1 MSLLGWVVGAASE
14 EGGRADARRSRTLCW
29 ARRSRT
35 LCGARRSWAL
45 RFARGEGFVR
55 EIDHLVATGVERR
68 FVGLF
73 RVGRVERE
81 KKHSPL
87 GAEALFLARW
97 MPARAEALRRQN
109 DIGAA
114 GLGNGVPA
122 GFFKRAHEGRDASA
136 ARADARSLG
145 EKRFCLGRFE
155 RGRAMAFEGVK
166 NGQVQY
172 LEVAVAEPVLSE
184 KLDFPNRLEVAR
196 VFAAQPGARRVFANV
211 AAKRRKLAALL
222 HDPVVPLG
230 LEDGRGRLRGRL
242 RGRAT
247 CKTLCG
253 GVWKW
258 GFARCGVCRNNLPI
272 GIAKRFGKLAD
283 QNPKR
288 DAIWNIANLDEQ
300 MDVVGH
306 DHERR
311 DLVKATP
318 FDVEAL
324 DDRDKDLGD
333 FVFNQA
339 SRPEMGK
346 VSQPLESFQ
355 GDHVEKGRLVVKT
368 EETGH
373 KDIIAEARWQT
384 PSHCNAR

>member
-1 MSLLGWVVGAASE
+1 MSLLGSVDRRA
-14 EGGRADARRSRTLCW
+14 RADARWSRPRAARWSRALC
-29 ARRSRT
+29 AACRQR
-35 LCGARRSWAL
+35 AL

-81 KKHSPL
+81 KKHPTL
-87 GAEALFLARW
+87 GAEALFLAW
-97 MPARAEALRRQN
+97 WVPARAEALRRQN

-114 GLGNGVPA
+114 GLGNGVSA
-122 GFFKRAHEGRDASA
+122 GLFKRAHEGRDASA

-145 EKRFCLGRFE
+145 ENRFCFGRFE

-166 NGQVQY
+166 NGQLQY
-172 LEVAVAEPVLSE
+172 LEVAVAEPTLPE
-184 KLDFPNRLEVAR
+184 KLDFTNRLEVAR
-196 VFAAQPGARRVFANV
+196 VFAAQPGASRVFANV

-230 LEDGRGRLRGRL
+230 LEDGWWRLHRRL

-247 CKTLCG
+247 CKTLCS

-272 GIAKRFGKLAD
+272 GVAKRFGKLAD
-283 QNPKR
+283 QNPQR
-288 DAIWNIANLDEQ
+288 DAIGDVANLDEQ
-300 MDVVGH
+300 MDVVRH

-311 DLVKATP
+311 DLVEATP
-318 FDVEAL
+318 FEVEAL

-339 SRPEMGK
+339 SRPELGK
-346 VSQPLESFQ
+346 VSEPLESFQ

-373 KDIIAEARWQT
+373 KGIIAEARWQT